1 MCTAGDAI
9 FLKKHSYI
17 AYICEII
24 RWSRLELSERQW
36 YSYTSFAIYTRK
48 RDDLN
53 NFHRFLH
60 LNQVLLECIK
70 PLNTQHIKLQV
81 VSQQFYVSYQR
92 DVTILKNS
100 SPLLGCKTLQYCL
113 KKKYLFWTF
122 SSSDIPAHYPHHFP
136 LACNMLWSDR
146 GGADGVQD
154 FRTPGT
160 LSRSSIYARIGR
172 ENSVFSSPI

>member
-113 KKKYLFWTF
+113 KKISILNFLLIRHSSSLSTSF
-122 SSSDIPAHYPHHFP
+122 SSGLQYA
-136 LACNMLWSDR
+136 LECQWR
-146 GGADGVQD
+146 GWWCSGLQD
-154 FRTPGT
+154 TWNP
-160 LSRSSIYARIGR
+160 
-172 ENSVFSSPI
+172 V